1 MDGIFQMLLAEYG
14 AAISIPQANAEQR
27 SALLVFH
34 EAVGRVDRIHK
45 YLPVK
50 FFTPEIKAR
59 LDVVRAM
66 IRATSPH
73 LTAATIR
80 MYAAE
85 ADALAAT
92 SNAIAVEK
100 AVFVGDDAD
109 YTARTTIIQEVAV
122 YRKFGN
128 RAIEIFNRIPG
139 CRRAPELEA
148 LVLKAKESSLS
159 LTFIW
164 ETPLDEVRT
173 AVKKHAQACRVAVAA
188 AASASLSAH
197 GKPCCCPKTNNAD
210 SNETTSASEN
220 EVL

>member
-109 YTARTTIIQEVAV
+109 YAARETFVQKVEVH
-122 YRKFGN
+122 RKFADL
-128 RAIEIFNRIPG
+128 AIDIFNGLPG
-139 CRRAPELEA
+139 CRKTTDLEA
-148 LVLKAKESSLS
+148 LVQKAKEANLS

-164 ETPLDEVRT
+164 ETPLAEV
-173 AVKKHAQACRVAVAA
+173 RVAVKTFSRACNAA
-188 AASASLSAH
+188 LSALMPVK
-197 GKPCCCPKTNNAD
+197 GRPCCCSEAHDAKPA
-210 SNETTSASEN
+210 ETTPVGQN
-220 EVL
+220 EVV